1 MSLNRLPS
9 FPTFTRMTTKL
20 CFAVVLI
27 SSAVLTNLATAKG
40 APPSIPPGF
49 KAADLILQTWE
60 LADHRI
66 TASAQLQVSGKP
78 GDQFVLLRA
87 PSVLTNFSGPG
98 LRVTQHQVEGAL
110 AYIVSVGA
118 NPENPGEQTYTAT
131 FEFQLDVPD
140 PIAGFTVPTGPAAVQ
155 EVELSY
161 EKPDWQFTSPSAVR
175 IRSQPD
181 KTKSVATILL
191 GATSRAHIAIK
202 PQTRDLT
209 AEEAQFYVEGANLYL
224 PSPGVIDGR
233 HRINIRPSQGQVS
246 SLEIAVP
253 AGITVS
259 NVTGSV
265 GSWQFD
271 ADSGKLDLVIEPPQ
285 SKPFSVMVES
295 QRSLATLPT
304 DVELAPLTVA
314 DSAGE
319 VGLLA
324 LAFGA
329 DAQPE
334 KADSELSAVNLSDFD
349 ASLVPGGQTLH
360 RVFRYGEEGG
370 LVALRAAPVS
380 PEVRVTT
387 QQVLSLGDERI
398 VLNVN
403 VVAEIT
409 RAGLFQLSFPLPT
422 GLEIESLTGTALHH
436 WAELAEDDQNQI
448 ILHLNGKTI
457 GRQEFAIT
465 MTGAAPSDGD
475 WELPRFFVNE
485 ANRQTGNLVVR
496 PTTGIRLRTTSRQNV
511 SEVDPRSLGG
521 EGKGA
526 LAFRLLQGDWNLI
539 LGIEKL
545 DPWVTGQVL
554 HEITLREGQ
563 TRTAILG
570 NFQVQNASIRTL
582 TVRLPITDPEEIKSV
597 RAWGSSISDMIR
609 TAPDSDL
616 WEIQFKRRVVGDVQ
630 VRIEYE
636 RRSGREDNAESLA
649 LAEFPEARQLSYHYA
664 VRAGGRLEIE
674 VGQLPKGWQRADWNA
689 VPASLREAGD
699 RSIPALALRAVS
711 PDENFTIRLRRH
723 SLADALKLRVANGH
737 LTTVLSPMGDQ
748 LTEVGLNLEVIQRS
762 SLTITLPNEGELFS
776 IFVNGESVSTVR
788 QGDAY
793 QFYIL
798 PGGDDRT
805 ANVRFV
811 YSIPGSKLRKLD
823 LVSPLLNVPLEQ
835 IEWRV
840 LVPAGFELA
849 DQRGNM
855 ELKSEQATPVF
866 FGKADWQSKS
876 GKMRVTQARQAEELL
891 EQANQ
896 YLQKGEQGKAKRA
909 LSSVANQYALDAA
922 SNEDARVQLENLQTQ
937 QAVVGLNTRR
947 QRLYLDNR
955 AAESDSNFNDQLA
968 QGAAANPILQQGDTN
983 FRPQEISQLLQGNTT
998 EENTVLQRIAGR
1010 LVKHQKATE
1019 PAPQAITITLPEE
1032 GHVYEFSR
1040 TVQVNEDALLR
1051 LKLLFEK
1058 TDQTAGW
1065 RLILLG
1071 AMLVLLLAAFWTSVS
1086 GKARTS

>member
-1 MSLNRLPS
+1 MNH
-9 FPTFTRMTTKL
+9 FPKRIPHTLAILLVCSGAFLGLT
-20 CFAVVLI
+20 
-27 SSAVLTNLATAKG
+27 SAKQV
-40 APPSIPPGF
+40 PPAIPPGF
-49 KAADLILQTWE
+49 KAADLILQNWD
-60 LADHRI
+60 LKDNRI
-66 TASAQLQVSGKP
+66 SASAQFQLSGKP
-78 GDQFVLLRA
+78 GDQFVLLRS
-87 PSVLTNFSGPG
+87 PSVLTNFAGPG
-98 LRVTQHQVEGAL
+98 LRVSQHQLGANL
-110 AYIVSVGA
+110 AYIVSVSDAPG
-118 NPENPGEQTYTAT
+118 NPREQTFTGT
-131 FEFQLDVPD
+131 FEFQMEVPD
-140 PIAGFTVPTGPAAVQ
+140 PIAGFVVPTGPAAVQ
-155 EVELSY
+155 EVALTY
-161 EKPDWQFTSPSAVR
+161 EKPDWEFTSPSAVR
-175 IRSQPD
+175 IRNEPD
-181 KTKSVATILL
+181 KAKSKATILL
-191 GATSRAHIAIK
+191 GATSRARIAIK

-246 SLEIAVP
+246 SLELTVP
-253 AGITVS
+253 NGITIS

-271 ADSGKLDLVIEPPQ
+271 AESGKLDLVIEPPQ

-304 DVELAPLTVA
+304 DVELSPLTVA
-314 DSAGE
+314 ESAGE

-324 LAFGA
+324 LAFGP

-334 KADSELSAVNLSDFD
+334 NAESDLSAVNLSDFD
-349 ASLVPGGQTLH
+349 TSLIPSGQTLH

-370 LVALRAAPVS
+370 LVALRAAPVA
-380 PEVRVTT
+380 PEVRVSA

-403 VVAEIT
+403 FVAEIT
-409 RAGLFQLSFPLPT
+409 RAGLFQLSFPLPE
-422 GLEIESLTGTALHH
+422 GLEIESLTGNALHH
-436 WAELAEDDQNQI
+436 WAELNEDDQNQV

-457 GRQEFAIT
+457 GRQEFTLT
-465 MTGAAPSDGD
+465 MTGAAPADGD
-475 WELPRFFVNE
+475 WNLPRFFVTE

-496 PTTGIRLRTTSRQNV
+496 PTTGIRLRTASRQNV
-511 SEVDPRSLGG
+511 SEVDPRTLGG

-526 LAFRLLQGDWNLI
+526 LAFRLLQGDWNLV

-545 DPWVTGQVL
+545 DPWVTGQIL

-563 TRTAILG
+563 TRTAILA

-582 TVRLPITDPEEIKSV
+582 DVRLPITDAEEIKSV
-597 RAWGSSISDMIR
+597 RAWGGSISDMIR
-609 TAPDSDL
+609 TAPYSDL
-616 WEIQFKRRVVGDVQ
+616 WQIQFKRRVVGDVQ

-636 RRSGREDNAESLA
+636 RRSGRENNTETLA
-649 LAEFPEARQLSYHYA
+649 LAEFPEARQVSYHYA

-674 VGQLPKGWQRADWNA
+674 AGELPKGWQRADWNA
-689 VPASLREAGD
+689 VPQSLREAGD

-711 PDENFTIRLRRH
+711 PEENFAIQLRRH
-723 SLADALKLRVANGH
+723 SLADALKLRVANGR

-762 SLTITLPNEGELFS
+762 SLTITLPNSGELFS

-811 YSIPGSKLRKLD
+811 YSIPGSRLRKLD

-855 ELKSEQATPVF
+855 ELRSEQATPVF

-876 GKMRVTQARQAEELL
+876 GAMRVTQARQAEELL
-891 EQANQ
+891 EQANL
-896 YLQKGEQGKAKRA
+896 YLQKGEQAKAKRA

-947 QRLYLDNR
+947 QVIILENR
-955 AAESDSNFNDQLA
+955 IEMPTFEQNDQIA
-968 QGAAANPILQQGDTN
+968 QGAAANPILQSGETN

-998 EENTVLQRIAGR
+998 EENTVLQRIAAR

-1051 LKLLFEK
+1051 LRLLFEK
-1058 TDQTAGW
+1058 TDQTNGW
-1065 RLILLG
+1065 RLILLAG
-1071 AMLVLLLAAFWTSVS
+1071 LLILLLAAFWNSVS
-1086 GKARTS
+1086 RDLFQRGFKAETN